1 MAAKSYTHDDNVIN
15 FFLRANPGALTS
27 PATVYVGLFTVAPT
41 NPGDAGTEVSTGGGS
56 LYARTAVTFGAP
68 VNGVASNSAP
78 VTFPTAGASWT
89 TVVAAGIFD
98 MASGGTLLYYGTLG
112 SSKTIDP
119 GDTAS
124 FAVGQLSVTE
134 Q

>member
-27 PATVYVGLFTVAPT
+27 PATVYVGLFTTAPT
-41 NPGDAGTEVSTGGGS
+41 NPGDAGTEVSGNN
-56 LYARTAVTFGAP
+56 YARTAVTFGAP
-68 VNGVASNSAP
+68 SNGVASNSAP
-78 VTFPTAGASWT
+78 ASFPQAMGIGGWG

-98 MASGGTLLYYGTLG
+98 SLAGGTLLYYGTLG
-112 SSKTIDP
+112 SSKTIDDL
-119 GDTAS
+119 DTAS